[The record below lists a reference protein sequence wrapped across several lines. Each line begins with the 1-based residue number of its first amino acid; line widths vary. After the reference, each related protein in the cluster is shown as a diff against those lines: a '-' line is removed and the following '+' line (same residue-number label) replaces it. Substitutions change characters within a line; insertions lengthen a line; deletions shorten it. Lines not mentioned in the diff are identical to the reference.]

1 MNNILVTG
9 GCGFIGRNV
18 VEQLLADDYYWN
30 ITVVDDLSNPE
41 SSSPIDKPFS
51 SDVNFKRLDL
61 STMEGAREAL
71 KDQNFVIHLAAK
83 IGGIGYFH
91 KKPQLMIN
99 DNCKINACVMD
110 AAAEVGVD
118 RFVYLS
124 SSMVYEGSDLYPHK
138 EEHIGKTLPPKTAYG
153 QSKLIGEWMLK
164 AVAEENDM
172 EYSIAIPFNA
182 YGPGEEPKVMGGE
195 LEVGSA
201 HVIPDL
207 FYKVNNSINGDV
219 TILGEG
225 NQTRC
230 FTQVEDLAR
239 GIVTLVTHPN
249 AKNEAFNLGSSQETS
264 VLELVDM
271 IWDISGKEG
280 KPNIIKTESFKHDVQ
295 KRVPS
300 VHKAKDL
307 LGFEVFKKLDKGLEE
322 IWDWYRNL
330 SI

>member
-41 SSSPIDKPFS
+41 SSSPTNRPFS
-51 SDVNFKRLDL
+51 SKVVFKQLDL
-61 STMEGAREAL
+61 STTEGAEEAL
-71 KDQNFVIHLAAK
+71 KNQDFVIHLAAK

-91 KKPQLMIN
+91 KRPQLMIN
-99 DNCKINACVMD
+99 DNCKINASVMD
-110 AAAEVGVD
+110 AAAKVGVK

-124 SSMVYEGSDLYPHK
+124 SSMVYEGSDLYPHS

-182 YGPGEEPKVMGGE
+182 YGPGEEPKVIDGE

-207 FYKVNNSINGDV
+207 FYKVNESTDGSV

-230 FTQVEDLAR
+230 FTQVKDLAR
-239 GIVTLVTHPN
+239 GIVTLVTHPK

-264 VLELVDM
+264 VLELVDR
-271 IWDISGKEG
+271 IWEISGRDG
-280 KPNIIKTESFKHDVQ
+280 TPNIIKTESFKHDVQ

-300 VHKAKDL
+300 VQKAKDM
-307 LGFEVFKKLDKGLEE
+307 LGFEVVKKLDEGLEE
-322 IWDWYRNL
+322 IWDWYRGYWE
-330 SI
+330 

>member
-1 MNNILVTG
+1 MNKILVTG
-9 GCGFIGRNV
+9 GCGFIGRQV
-18 VEQLLADDYYWN
+18 VEQLLTDDYYWD

-41 SSSPIDKPFS
+41 SLSPTMKPFS
-51 SDVNFKRLDL
+51 SDVTFKRLDL
-61 STMEGAREAL
+61 STTEGAREAVEG
-71 KDQNFVIHLAAK
+71 QNFVIHLAAK

-91 KKPQLMIN
+91 KRPQLMIN
-99 DNCKINACVMD
+99 DNCKINASVMD
-110 AAAEVGVD
+110 AAAEVGVK

-124 SSMVYEGSDLYPHK
+124 SSMVYEGSDLYPHS

-164 AVAEENDM
+164 AVAEERGM

-182 YGPGEEPKVMGGE
+182 YGPGEEPKITGGD

-207 FYKVNNSINGDV
+207 FYKVNKSEGDV

-230 FTQVEDLAR
+230 FTQVQDLAR

-271 IWDISGKEG
+271 IWNISGKDG

-300 VHKAKDL
+300 VQKAKDM
-307 LGFEVFKKLDKGLEE
+307 LGFEVVRKLDEGLEE
-322 IWDWYRNL
+322 IWNWYRRLN
-330 SI
+330 I